1 MRKSTTVEAPSI
13 TYEVNGVSVTS
24 AADKGAT
31 YPQLAKVCN
40 VHFDINFEGRG
51 ANGKTI
57 YKHSD
62 GSVVAQETWNQRR
75 GLQSALYS
83 VHKTSNFTAIT
94 VAHIQKWI
102 ASGKVPAKFVKMI
115 KVTPVKEV
123 EARAAKAKAGREVRE
138 AKHLKATIAALK
150 AMGLDVVKAD
160 K

>member
-1 MRKSTTVEAPSI
+1 MRTETKKVEAASI

-51 ANGKTI
+51 AEYPWKTI

-62 GSVVAQETWNQRR
+62 GSVVSQETWNKRR

-94 VAHIQKWI
+94 VADIQKWI

-115 KVTPVKEV
+115 DVKAV
-123 EARAAKAKAGREVRE
+123 KKAKAK
-138 AKHLKATIAALK
+138 KSKKATTEIPSTKSMIAALK
-150 AMGLDVVKAD
+150 ALGMDVVKS

>member
-13 TYEVNGVSVTS
+13 TYEVNGVLVTS

-62 GSVVAQETWNQRR
+62 GSVVSQETWNKRR

-115 KVTPVKEV
+115 DVK
-123 EARAAKAKAGREVRE
+123 AAKKTKGKKAS
-138 AKHLKATIAALK
+138 KAANEMPSPKSMIAALK
-150 AMGLDVVKAD
+150 ALGMDVVKASN